1 MLIKIKVINN
11 PIFTIEIDEN
21 NKIIDLEEK
30 IKEKI
35 KLSNGEI
42 KLVYHG
48 RILKKNDI
56 LKDLNII
63 DNVNVIIRHVYN
75 YLFNRIMNQKM
86 NFLILQH
93 IIQK

>member
-11 PIFTIEIDEN
+11 PIFTIEINEN

-48 RILKKNDI
+48 RILKENDI

-86 NFLILQH
+86 NFQILQH